1 MSLGLKSL
9 RNLSEGDFDQNES
22 LALGLFTLYCCCKE
36 EGAAWGIKRVLVPD
50 DSSH

>member
-36 EGAAWGIKRVLVPD
+36 GGSMGD
-50 DSSH
+50 